1 MQTRPLGRTG
11 LEVSEIMFGC
21 GTVGGLLTRTDAD
34 TMHEAVRRALDLG
47 INWFDTASRYGDGM
61 SEQNLGRLL
70 EEVGGTPHVS
80 TKVRLD
86 PEDMADIP
94 HAIERN
100 TRECLARL
108 QRGSVDLL
116 QFHNHIGR
124 KGDEHVVTVEDVL
137 GSDGVADAFDK
148 VRDKGLTRHI
158 GFTALGDTEYCRQLV
173 ESSRFDTAQVYYNV
187 INPTAARTRRNI
199 RNGQNFAGLIESC
212 RANDVGVIAIR
223 SLAAGIIATGEN
235 VSNPWILTRNTDAE
249 EETRKARAV
258 YELFGGSY
266 GTLAQTA
273 IRFALANSDIACIDI
288 GPGKIS
294 HIEEAV
300 RAASAGPL
308 PGEALAKLES
318 LYESDFSPN

>member
-21 GTVGGLLTRTDAD
+21 GNVGGLLTRTDAD
-34 TMHEAVRRALDLG
+34 TMREAVRRALDLG
-47 INWFDTASRYGDGM
+47 INWFDTASRYGDGK

-80 TKVRLD
+80 TKIRLG
-86 PEDMADIP
+86 PGDMADIP
-94 HAIERN
+94 NAIERD

-124 KGDEHVVTVEDVL
+124 EGDEHVVTVDDVL
-137 GSDGVADAFDK
+137 TSDGVADALDK
-148 VRDKGLTRHI
+148 MRDKGLTRHV
-158 GFTALGDTEYCRQLV
+158 GFTALGDTEFCRQLV
-173 ESSRFDTAQVYYNV
+173 ESGRFDTAQVYYNV
-187 INPTAARTRRNI
+187 INPTADRARAGIT
-199 RNGQNFAGLIESC
+199 NGQDFAGLIESC
-212 RANDVGVIAIR
+212 RTNDVGVIAIR

-258 YELFGGSY
+258 NDLFGESY

-273 IRFALANSDIACIDI
+273 MRFALANPDIACIDI
-288 GPGKIS
+288 GPGKIA

-300 RAASAGPL
+300 QAATAGPL
-308 PGEALAKLES
+308 PGEALADLDR
-318 LYESDFSPN
+318 LYDSDFTMS